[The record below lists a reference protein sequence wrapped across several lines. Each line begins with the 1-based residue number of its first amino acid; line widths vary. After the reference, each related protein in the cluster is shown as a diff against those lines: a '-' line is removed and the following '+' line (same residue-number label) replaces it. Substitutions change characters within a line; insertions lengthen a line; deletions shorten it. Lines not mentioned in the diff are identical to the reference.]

1 MDARLT
7 IEQDHGKKLEM
18 GLSELEAQVQEAQ
31 QRWNETLQRRTSR
44 EDYRAARQAVLQAER
59 ALSLEKGEETA
70 VACEW
75 PVRWDKGAPLPHIV
89 ASGYKTYLLYIVDVP
104 DPKWDGTYVNV
115 VQTTDTLS
123 IAIVEFLRCES
134 FRFGGPNDEVLTG
147 HPLWGKGLEYYEAH
161 VVANSRWLAE
171 QERINSVHSLYNP
184 NIWKTLKHYLL
195 LFHDET
201 FECLAQDFKVE
212 VVTESMGQAVKMVTE
227 RLH

>member
-1 MDARLT
+1 MKRSKDTLLEKSIVPPGKPSCKQKELCLWRK
-7 IEQDHGKKLEM
+7 GKKPQKRAS
-18 GLSELEAQVQEAQ
+18 GPFVGIEA
-31 QRWNETLQRRTSR
+31 LH
-44 EDYRAARQAVLQAER
+44 Y
-59 ALSLEKGEETA
+59 
-70 VACEW
+70 
-75 PVRWDKGAPLPHIV
+75 PHVI

-123 IAIVEFLRCES
+123 LAIVEFLRCES
-134 FRFGGPNDEVLTG
+134 FRFGCPNDEVLTG

-161 VVANSRWLAE
+161 VVANSCWLAE

-184 NIWKTLKHYLL
+184 SKWKTLKHYLL

-212 VVTESMGQAVKMVTE
+212 VMTESMGQAVKMVTE